1 MPIEFNESDFPAEQP
16 VTEPLM
22 PLEEAKKNAFYTAS
36 LVSPSEMEVVFESVM
51 DDLVQKGYS
60 NAYSL
65 AKQQWVNEQSETDK
79 LVISELIM
87 DPNVDKQTKLNVLN
101 SYNTGGYISTD
112 IRDKYIKESSVMD
125 ISDNYIER
133 EAQDQIIEDVQPTL
147 QEDDVADKTGL
158 IPFIKSIDEDYSKP
172 LSAEVTSLIGN
183 LFIGGT
189 KGLTEY
195 TYKAARATVDLMKG
209 KDVDF
214 ARYVKEFEEN
224 TTENALVEWAN
235 SLDPKVFAK
244 AFGVEKEFDESYVSQ
259 GFEQLGN
266 AFGWLAEKAVE
277 KGYAESKESAIF
289 GMETL
294 GWLLPGSWK
303 AKDLLKHPKGSPF
316 ETTVTTNPKLA
327 GDIAASTLKKD
338 GAKMADAAGTS
349 AEAVIAENS
358 LPKYKDT
365 PSNKVKPDINQRLAK
380 EYDELDLQKQAIVDL
395 LFDDN
400 IINKAERIVDAE
412 RRLNIHRNTN
422 LYYNQANSVMNLVDT
437 QLQGKMVFT
446 QNADYAFT
454 NKANVKNAVK
464 ELQAK
469 VDQLPDAEK
478 GKIQVRNVKTGKLYT
493 LDQFNKTKDRGQF
506 QIEWDYQK
514 NYKMLDDEMLGKG
527 LADEEIT
534 FFGQG
539 AKFGKALARSS
550 MGEFIFGTG
559 ATTRWYERA
568 RQALSPKA
576 ARVRDDIMVKVN
588 SLINNNRKLHGEI
601 DKLVKN
607 MESMDGGKDYFTRA
621 ELSRNHKDLT
631 VKELDTLVEI
641 QDAWRKAQDTLFE
654 VTNQGYKTQLINS
667 GYGKAVYIKGQYK
680 GPVRELPESFA
691 FNLNNSPQKVL
702 DFTSGKVVEF
712 LGDPTK
718 GYKVNMKGQR
728 LVELRNKQVDIDTG
742 VAVEYGVITRGS
754 ELSVLPRRVMN
765 KIPGHSYKEYK
776 SHFFIEVVPKS
787 LEINGRQIDNIDR
800 LNEFKQVKGTATTR
814 FEAEAL
820 ARQLQEELGDKYIVN
835 KPRLSREGELAD
847 TIAEYRLLEDDYK
860 TALSRNEDIRTV
872 KGDNVLKDP
881 LEALNNAARRIT
893 KTAAYS
899 QFDKAFKEA
908 YLRDYKPV
916 LRDGVFPRKLDDIGT
931 QYGKKGTEEMVK
943 DARMV
948 WTRHSNFQ
956 NQAAGKMDRFFQN
969 TLHGLADVF
978 EKVKLD
984 DKLLLKGASDIARR
998 TGNLGAYPI
1007 SGFPKRLATLALI
1020 TFQMPVRHLIIQPMM
1035 FYEQATIF
1043 PKTFGS
1049 TMKKAPILVMDLLSG
1064 HPLINEHGTRLK
1076 TFLKKSELDE
1086 YNKEIKAL
1094 RSMGVLQSIDQNLA
1108 VMEAFKG
1115 RTLRLDER
1123 ATIPGKTIGK
1133 VSDIYE
1139 GVKQN
1144 VFNKYGF
1151 TSGELLNR
1159 VGLFL
1164 QTKERWKAANPGKD
1178 WTSPRALNLIADEAW
1193 RQSGAMTAA
1202 GALRFQQLPLISFLT
1217 QFQAINLKGFMNL
1230 IQDNATNLSRKDRA
1244 KLAASRVL
1252 IHGVEFGVPLA
1263 GGKMILEYL
1272 MSHEDEQVRDSAE
1285 LIRRG
1290 ALDLTFN
1297 KMMELLSGES
1307 SDFSVSEGSS
1317 ISATNFFADMYEQFA
1332 NIARFVTGDSRA
1344 QAPNIASLDVAMRAF
1359 ERLQGAF
1366 DMFKY
1371 REITEADI
1379 TDYLTEISRVT
1390 SFGNNVVKART
1401 AMALHDIY
1409 TKRGN
1414 AKGLD
1419 LTIGEAIAQFAGFR
1433 TRREIDQWR
1442 QQELQIDIDR
1452 KISDQITEFD
1462 RQIMNALKQN
1472 EDMEMFNQILN
1483 IQINA
1488 LEQSGTFSPTQMDR
1502 IINGVIEKDRR
1513 RFDEN
1518 RTDSL
1523 LNYWM
1528 NSDSKDADMREIL
1541 TRFASHSDPMIQEI
1555 VKAYKGK
1562 MKTDDFMEEGK

>member
-1 MPIEFNESDFPAEQP
+1 MPIEFNESEFPAEQP

-22 PLEEAKKNAFYTAS
+22 PLDEAKKQAFYTAS
-36 LVSPSEMEVVFESVM
+36 LVSPSEMETVFESVM

-65 AKQQWVNEQSETDK
+65 AKQNWANEQSESNK
-79 LVISELIM
+79 LIVSEIIM
-87 DPNVDKQTKLNVLN
+87 DPSIDKQTKLNVLN

-112 IRDKYIKESSVMD
+112 IKDKYIKE
-125 ISDNYIER
+125 ISMLDNSEVAIER
-133 EAQDQIIEDVQPTL
+133 EAQDQVIEDLQPTL
-147 QEDDVADKTGL
+147 QEDATQDL
-158 IPFIKSIDEDYSKP
+158 IDSVPFLKSLDEDYAKP
-172 LSAEVTSLIGN
+172 ISAEATSLVGN
-183 LFIGGT
+183 LVIGGI
-189 KGLTEY
+189 KGVTEY
-195 TYKAARATVDLMKG
+195 LYKAAGATVDLMKG

-214 ARYVKEFEEN
+214 ARYAQEFEEN
-224 TTENALVEWAN
+224 SRDNVLVEWAN
-235 SLDPKVFAK
+235 SLDPRVFAR
-244 AFGVEKEFDESYVSQ
+244 AFGVEKEFDESYVTQ
-259 GFEQLGN
+259 GFEQIGN
-266 AFGWLAEKAVE
+266 AFVWVAEKAVE
-277 KGYAESKESAIF
+277 KGYAKDVESALF
-289 GMETL
+289 GIETL
-294 GWLLPGSWK
+294 GWLIPGSFK
-303 AKDLLKHPKGSPF
+303 AKDLFKHSKGSPI
-316 ETTVTTNPKLA
+316 EVTASSNPKLA

-338 GAKMADAAGTS
+338 GGAKMAEGAGTTT
-349 AEAVIAENS
+349 EAVIAENT

-365 PSNKVKPDINQRLAK
+365 PDNKVKPDINQRIAR
-380 EYDELDLQKQAIVDL
+380 EYDELDLQKKTIVDL
-395 LFDDN
+395 MFDDN
-400 IINKAERIVDAE
+400 IINRAERIVDAE

-422 LYYNQANSVMNLVDT
+422 LYYNQANSVMNIVDT

-464 ELQAK
+464 QLQDK
-469 VDQLPDAEK
+469 VNKLPDEEK
-478 GKIQVRNVKTGKLYT
+478 GKIQIRNIKNNKLYT
-493 LDQFNKTKDRGQF
+493 IEQFNKTKDRGQF
-506 QIEWDYQK
+506 QIEWEYKK

-539 AKFGKALARSS
+539 ANFGKSLARSS
-550 MGEFIFGTG
+550 AGNFIFGTG
-559 ATTRWYERA
+559 ATARWYERA
-568 RQALSPKA
+568 RQAVSPKA

-607 MESMDGGKDYFTRA
+607 MEAENVDSFSRA
-621 ELSRNHKDLT
+621 ELARNHKDLT

-641 QDAWRKAQDTLFE
+641 QDAWRRAQDTLFE

-667 GYGKAVYIKGQYK
+667 GFDRAVYIKGQYK
-680 GPVRELPESFA
+680 GPVREIPERFSF
-691 FNLNNSPQKVL
+691 NVNNAPEKVL
-702 DFTSGKVVEF
+702 DLTSGKVVAF
-712 LGDPTK
+712 LGDPAK

-728 LVELRNKQVDIDTG
+728 LVELRNKQVDIDSG
-742 VAVEYGVITRGS
+742 IAVEYGILSRGS
-754 ELSVLPRRVMN
+754 EVGILPRRVVN

-776 SHFFIEVVPKS
+776 SHFFVEVVPKS
-787 LEINGRQIDNIDR
+787 LEINGRQVDNIDR
-800 LNEFKQVKGTATTR
+800 LNEFKEVKGTATTR
-814 FEAEAL
+814 FEAEQL
-820 ARQLQEELGDKYIVN
+820 ARQIEEELGDKYVVN

-860 TALSRNEDIRTV
+860 TALSRNEDIRTI

-881 LEALNNAARRIT
+881 LEALNRAANRIS

-908 YLRDYKPV
+908 FVRDFGPV
-916 LRDGVFPRKLDDIGT
+916 LRDGKFPSTLDNIGT
-931 QYGKKGTEEMVK
+931 QYGRKGTEAMVK

-948 WTRHSNFQ
+948 WTRHTNFQ
-956 NQAAGKMDRFFQN
+956 NHAAGYMDRVFQN
-969 TLHGLADVF
+969 ALHGLADVF

-1043 PKTFGS
+1043 PKTFNS

-1064 HPLINEHGTRLK
+1064 HPLLKEHGTKLK

-1086 YNKEIKAL
+1086 YTKEIKAL
-1094 RSMGVLQSIDQNLA
+1094 RQMGVLQSIDQNLA

-1115 RTLRLDER
+1115 RTVRLDER
-1123 ATIPGKTIGK
+1123 ASAPGKVIGA
-1133 VSDIYE
+1133 VSDLYE

-1144 VFNKYGF
+1144 IFNKYGF

-1178 WTSPRALNLIADEAW
+1178 WTLPRNLNLISDEAW

-1230 IQDNATNLSRKDRA
+1230 IQDNATNLTKKDRA
-1244 KLAASRVL
+1244 KLMASRLL

-1263 GGKMILEYL
+1263 GGKMLLEYL
-1272 MSHEDEQVRDSAE
+1272 MSHEDEAVRDSAD

-1290 ALDLTFN
+1290 ALDLSFN
-1297 KMMELLSGES
+1297 QVMKLMTGES

-1359 ERLQGAF
+1359 ERLQGAI

-1371 REITEADI
+1371 REITDADI
-1379 TDYLTEISRVT
+1379 TDYLTEVSRVT

-1409 TKRGN
+1409 TKQGN

-1419 LTIGEAIAQFAGFR
+1419 LSVGEAIAQFAGFR

-1462 RQIMNALKQN
+1462 RQIMNALKQS

-1483 IQINA
+1483 LQINA
-1488 LEQSGTFSPTQMDR
+1488 LEQSNTFSPAQMDR
-1502 IINGVIEKDRR
+1502 IIEGVLAKDRR

-1528 NSDSKDADMREIL
+1528 NSDAKDADMREIL
-1541 TRFASHSDPMIQEI
+1541 SRFASSNDPVIKEI
-1555 VKAYKGK
+1555 VKTYKGQ
-1562 MKTDDFMEEGK
+1562 MKPENTMEEGK